1 VIKDLQDSTVYQEPF
16 CPNPRSIISS
26 SGTLFN
32 SIERS
37 MPLLESARRVVEEF
51 EYSADALN
59 KGVLQFMKEMG
70 E

>member
-1 VIKDLQDSTVYQEPF
+1 
-16 CPNPRSIISS
+16 
-26 SGTLFN
+26 
-32 SIERS
+32 

-59 KGVLQFMKEMG
+59 KGVQQFMKEMG